1 MEFYTVV
8 VLLTF
13 VLIIIIS
20 SIPLP
25 PHTFIQGL
33 NLPFLQIL
41 PAVAFL
47 FFYRIDSA
55 DSPDCLPILLSISV
69 FYFLFFSVFPLLS
82 FWFRAVD

>member
-8 VLLTF
+8 VLPTC
-13 VLIIIIS
+13 VLIIII

-55 DSPDCLPILLSISV
+55 DSPDYLPILLSISV
-69 FYFLFFSVFPLLS
+69 FYFLFFPVFPLFS

>member
-1 MEFYTVV
+1 MEFYTVL

-13 VLIIIIS
+13 VLIIII

-69 FYFLFFSVFPLLS
+69 FYFLFFFCFSTF
-82 FWFRAVD
+82 

>member
-1 MEFYTVV
+1 MEFYTVL

-13 VLIIIIS
+13 VLIIII

-69 FYFLFFSVFPLLS
+69 FYFLFFSVFPLFS